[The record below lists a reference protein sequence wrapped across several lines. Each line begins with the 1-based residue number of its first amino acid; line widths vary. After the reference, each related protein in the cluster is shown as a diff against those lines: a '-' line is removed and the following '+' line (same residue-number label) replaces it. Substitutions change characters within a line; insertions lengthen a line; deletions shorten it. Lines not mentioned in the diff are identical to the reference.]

1 MAPGDQSRM
10 ADFAGKLEYGLRM
23 ELHQKS
29 GQGHYVSSLGL
40 QPNTLYQVHR
50 SHESPRQSQG
60 RTGQLSCREMLQN
73 GSIQMVEFMLMHLKD
88 QAAADTMQKG
98 RSSPDNSFD
107 IGGWVGRYPTTNECY
122 VLIWPGTCASLGLR
136 Q

>member
-1 MAPGDQSRM
+1 MSACKGGGWAKRRLAQNKGDCSKPIPR
-10 ADFAGKLEYGLRM
+10 RPT
-23 ELHQKS
+23 QKS
-29 GQGHYVSSLGL
+29 
-40 QPNTLYQVHR
+40 
-50 SHESPRQSQG
+50 PRE
-60 RTGQLSCREMLQN
+60 RTWQLSCREMLQN

-107 IGGWVGRYPTTNECY
+107 IGGWVGRYPTTNEYY